1 MVQGTLIEERIVA
14 LISPIVEDF
23 GLELVEVEYRREGS
37 SWVLRI
43 FIDKDGGVTLDD
55 CADLSREIDPVIE
68 TEDIIPHAYRLEVS
82 SPGLDR
88 PLKKPADFIR
98 FRDEWIKV
106 KTYERLDPDGRGHE
120 RKTFVGI
127 LKEADEERFRIEF
140 QDKRGGEAVFTYDQ
154 VAGANLDPQF

>member
-1 MVQGTLIEERIVA
+1 MGQGTLIEERIVE
-14 LISPIVEDF
+14 LIAPIVEDF
-23 GLELVEVEYRREGS
+23 GLELVEVEYRREGA

-43 FIDKDGGVTLDD
+43 FIDKEGGVTLDD

-68 TEDIIPHAYRLEVS
+68 AEDVISHAYRLEVS

-98 FRDEWIKV
+98 FRGEHVKV

-120 RKTFVGI
+120 RKTFAGI
-127 LKEADEERFRIEF
+127 LKDAGETSFCIEF

-154 VAGANLDPQF
+154 VAGVNLDPQF